1 MSEYNE
7 NLSRKTR
14 SRNLEPVAKIG
25 YMDGASDGQ
34 TAEFQNSFNIG
45 YEQGFTFGLQ
55 LGSKEAISSFNPD
68 KKPLDLADQRRIN
81 CQICTNTASAQDNV
95 VNLFN
100 IQQEKN
106 TEYLLQ
112 NNK

>member
-55 LGSKEAISSFNPD
+55 LGAKEAISSFNPN
-68 KKPLDLADQRRIN
+68 KKSPDLADQRRIN

-106 TEYLLQ
+106 TEYLLK
-112 NNK
+112 NDK

>member
-1 MSEYNE
+1 MSDYNE
-7 NLSRKTR
+7 SLSRKTR

-55 LGSKEAISSFNPD
+55 LGSNEAILSFKPE
-68 KKPLDLADQRRIN
+68 KKPQDLVDQRRIN
-81 CQICTNTASAQDNV
+81 CQICTNIASAQDNV

-112 NNK
+112 ISK